1 MLTEQEIKEL
11 RGFLDEEGRL
21 HTFPSK
27 RKKKLLAFLYLAERF
42 EDGKPYTE
50 KEVNALLNGWHTFG
64 DPATLRREL
73 VDHHL
78 LTRDA
83 YGTEYRKAEQPF
95 TVDDLLSLY

>member
-1 MLTEQEIKEL
+1 MLSESELKEI
-11 RGFLDEEGRL
+11 RGFLDGEGRL
-21 HTFPSK
+21 TGAPAK
-27 RKKKLLAFLYLAERF
+27 RKKKLLTLLYLAERF
-42 EDGKPYTE
+42 EPGKAYTE
-50 KEVNALLNGWHTFG
+50 KEINAILNGWHTFG